1 VAEEEAYEVT
11 VISRET
17 VTTYPKLRVPVETVL
32 VTYVAAGLPPGTVTI
47 LKEEYSIEA
56 EKKRIREDI
65 ERRLKVKPEVY
76 KV

>member
-1 VAEEEAYEVT
+1 VAEEGAYEVT

-32 VTYVAAGLPPGTVTI
+32 VTYVAAGLPPGTITI
-47 LKEEYSIEA
+47 LKEEYSLDL